1 MIKPGEIKA
10 IAAKLGLRDTQ
21 IEKDYIIG
29 WVLKGISSNEYL
41 NGNLIFKGGTA
52 IRKVYIKDYR
62 LSEDLD
68 FTLVSGSLDASRINT
83 EFESIC
89 RFVYEKSR
97 ISMEIRDEK
106 LHKTGN
112 YNFYIGYSGPLG
124 GNIRKR
130 DIKVDISS
138 HELIRNKPQIRKII
152 NKYSDL
158 SENYELK
165 CYAIQEIVI
174 EKMRSLLQRSAARDL
189 YDLWYLL
196 ENENVKMQDFLQGF
210 RAKAEFKGYNPDLFK
225 VKVKEK
231 IEILRADW
239 TISLDQ
245 QMKDIPDFNRV
256 WREFSKHL
264 KHF

>member
-1 MIKPGEIKA
+1 MVRPGEIKA

-29 WVLKGISSNEYL
+29 WVLKGISCNEFL

-52 IRKVYIKDYR
+52 IRKVYNKDYR

-68 FTLVSGSLDASRINT
+68 FTLISGSLDTSKIKA
-83 EFESIC
+83 EFEIIC
-89 RFVYEKSR
+89 RYVYEESR

-112 YNFYIGYSGPLG
+112 YNLYIGYSGPLG
-124 GNIRKR
+124 GNIRKK
-130 DIKVDISS
+130 DIKLDISS
-138 HELIRNKPQIRKII
+138 DELICNKPQTRKII

-158 SENYELK
+158 SENYELN
-165 CYAIQEIVI
+165 CYSIQEIVI
-174 EKMRSLLQRSAARDL
+174 EKMRSLMQRSAARDL

-196 ENENVKMQDFLQGF
+196 ENENIEIQDHLQDF
-210 RAKAEFKGYNPDLFK
+210 RAKAEYKGYNSDLFK

-239 TISLDQ
+239 SISLDH
-245 QMKDIPDFNRV
+245 QMKDIPDFDRV

-264 KHF
+264 KKF